1 VDRRSFV
8 GSIVASL
15 VAAST
20 AIHGQ
25 TPEKIWRI
33 GVLAPGAAPA
43 KGKSDPFGRGALAS
57 GLAALGYV
65 AGRNLIIEDRYADG
79 RLERLPELGVEL
91 VSSTGVARHLA
102 TVS

>member
-1 VDRRSFV
+1 MDRRSFV

-79 RLERLPELGVEL
+79 RRERLPEPGVEL
-91 VSSTGVARHLA
+91 VGSTGVAWRLS